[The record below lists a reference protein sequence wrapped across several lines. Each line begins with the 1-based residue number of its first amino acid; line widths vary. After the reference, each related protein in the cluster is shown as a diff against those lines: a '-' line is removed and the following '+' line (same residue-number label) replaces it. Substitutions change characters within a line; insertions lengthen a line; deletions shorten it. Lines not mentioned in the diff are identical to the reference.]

1 MFMENGSSD
10 SWETPAGL
18 HGTLKVDTKLWKCA
32 TASPL
37 PSALVSA
44 ASATATQENIDQD
57 LGPSVHELSK
67 PTEASCGCSLLPFQC
82 RELGSPPGRGGRTE
96 RE

>member
-1 MFMENGSSD
+1 MGEIIRSDIFVHGKWLIRFMGD
-10 SWETPAGL
+10 PGL
-18 HGTLKVDTKLWKCA
+18 YGTLKVDTKLWKCA

-57 LGPSVHELSK
+57 WS
-67 PTEASCGCSLLPFQC
+67 
-82 RELGSPPGRGGRTE
+82 
-96 RE
+96 